1 MYFDCILK
9 LFLQTND
16 GKLLKQNLFAKDRS
30 LEIMANKEVHF
41 QIIRTITSV
50 LFYYVGMTGR
60 LQIFEPDNMK
70 FLFLT

>member
-9 LFLQTND
+9 LFSQTND
-16 GKLLKQNLFAKDRS
+16 GKLLKQNLFATDSS
-30 LEIMANKEVHF
+30 LEIRANKEVHF

-50 LFYYVGMTGR
+50 LFYYVGMTVPY
-60 LQIFEPDNMK
+60 QNFELDDIK